1 MTKVDSLSLVSNTK
15 TTQLVTKPEANS
27 KIELFKNNNTKS
39 NVDELNFSN
48 NGTEINP
55 EEKTNNKKKWLI
67 GAGIALGAILT
78 GVLIYKFGPKLLDKI
93 DDFRL
98 KKFSDIDNPKLI
110 EAYESKNFKQMKI
123 LEGFS
128 PKEIR
133 TLKLDVSKGDQCFL
147 PTLTGHKPACI
158 IGNNGNLEF
167 ISKIKDNPVYRNT
180 FDFCTNPS
188 GSTYVFNKEKVLE
201 VIKNK
206 KEIYTARLG
215 LNKASSVEEVYNA
228 LMKNKTEIFGC
239 TSKDKYHDIVG
250 LTLGFPEK
258 STMMFQLENMAN
270 VDYVLRDNPS
280 KYKEVLL
287 KVLQGENSPY
297 KNLSKSSF
305 KELEKII
312 KEYKPINYE
321 SSVYYPF
328 KALANEPQEFARI
341 NKAITDFI
349 NNFSFKD
356 LC

>member
-27 KIELFKNNNTKS
+27 KIEVFKNNNTKS

-123 LEGFS
+123 LEGFT

-147 PTLTGHKPACI
+147 PTLTDHKPACI

-180 FDFCTNPS
+180 FDFCTTS

-215 LNKASSVEEVYNA
+215 LNKANSVEGYNDDR
-228 LMKNKTEIFGC
+228 LNKLYA
-239 TSKDKYHDIVG
+239 S
-250 LTLGFPEK
+250 
-258 STMMFQLENMAN
+258 
-270 VDYVLRDNPS
+270 
-280 KYKEVLL
+280 
-287 KVLQGENSPY
+287 
-297 KNLSKSSF
+297 
-305 KELEKII
+305 
-312 KEYKPINYE
+312 
-321 SSVYYPF
+321 
-328 KALANEPQEFARI
+328 
-341 NKAITDFI
+341 
-349 NNFSFKD
+349 
-356 LC
+356 